1 MGWITTSDFVP
12 GGTLTVRGYLDRNFS
27 RGTPD
32 ASFEVID
39 SAMHNMTEYY
49 AAIRVTAHATSKS
62 YVTALIAKVS
72 YTPRDPSG
80 QTLGWKTM
88 SEGMLPYLFNC
99 PERILELLE
108 PPACP
113 NAIEWRQKCRDT
125 RAKKCEAKRV
135 ARIAL
140 QHGTV
145 VLFKEPLVFPHDVE
159 RQRFTVEKQGRK
171 LRFRAED
178 GVLCAIPKAATMAF
192 ETVEA
197 AA

>member
-12 GGTLTVRGYLDRNFS
+12 GGILTVRAYLDRNFS

-49 AAIRVTAHATSKS
+49 AAIRVTAHATGKS
-62 YVTALIAKVS
+62 DVTALIAKVS

-113 NAIEWRQKCRDT
+113 NAIEWRQKCREHRET
-125 RAKKCEAKRV
+125 KSA
-135 ARIAL
+135 ARSAL
-140 QHGTV
+140 KPGTV
-145 VLFKEPLVFPHDVE
+145 VLFEKPLEFPHGVK
-159 RQRFTVEKQGRK
+159 RQQFTVEKLGRA

-178 GVLCAIPKAATMAF
+178 GVLCAIPKAATMTF
-192 ETVEA
+192 EIVKA
-197 AA
+197 AV

>member
-49 AAIRVTAHATSKS
+49 AAIRVTAHATGKS

-113 NAIEWRQKCRDT
+113 NAMEWRQKCRAT
-125 RAKKCEAKRV
+125 CTKRRE

-140 QHGTV
+140 QPGTI
-145 VLFKEPLVFPHDVE
+145 VLFERPLVFPHGVE
-159 RQRFTVEKQGRK
+159 RQQFTVEKKGRA

-178 GVLCAIPKAATMAF
+178 GVLCAIPKAAMMAF
-192 ETVEA
+192 EIVEVA
-197 AA
+197 A